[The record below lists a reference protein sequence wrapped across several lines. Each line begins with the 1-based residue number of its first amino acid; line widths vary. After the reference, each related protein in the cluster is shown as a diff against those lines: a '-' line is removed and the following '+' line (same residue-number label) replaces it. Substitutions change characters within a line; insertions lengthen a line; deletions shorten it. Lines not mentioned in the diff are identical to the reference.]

1 MRTFGFFTKVVLL
14 SIAILTVS
22 FPAVS
27 SEKKAN
33 EEKALKDLQQIMSET
48 KAVGLAVAV
57 VKDGKIIFLKSLGKK
72 NLEDNIELGTKDI
85 FRIASISKS
94 FTATAIM
101 QLKEQGK
108 LKLDQDVSELIGF
121 RVRNPKY
128 PEIPITVK
136 MLLSHS
142 SSLCDSLG
150 YFELDVVNPDKNP
163 GYAKAYHYY
172 APGEKYDYCNLGFN
186 ILGTLVEKLSGERF
200 DNYIHNHIIKPLGLY
215 GNHNVDSLDAS
226 RFVTL
231 YQDEAGVGKASPQ
244 PAAYRSRAAE
254 IASGYIM
261 GYSTPLFSP
270 TGGVKISAEDL
281 AKYMIMHMNYGKKGS
296 VRIISKK
303 SSKLMQTPIIE
314 ASQWVGYGMALEQAT
329 NLISGE
335 TMVGHTGSA
344 YGVYTAMFFNPEK
357 KFGFVMMTN
366 GCNSDYKDGWVVI
379 DKEVINCLYRNFIKK

>member
-281 AKYMIMHMNYGKKGS
+281 AKYMIMHMNYGKGS

-366 GCNSDYKDGWVVI
+366 GCNPDYKDGWVVI